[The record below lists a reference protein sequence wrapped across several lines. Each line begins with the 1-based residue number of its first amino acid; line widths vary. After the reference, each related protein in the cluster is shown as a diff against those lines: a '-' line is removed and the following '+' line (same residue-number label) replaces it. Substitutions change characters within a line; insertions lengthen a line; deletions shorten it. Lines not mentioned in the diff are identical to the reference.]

1 LSLFSFVPDKK
12 FPEYYDVC
20 TNTGILKYK
29 KASYRE
35 YGDSYFMEEY
45 QAQYKKT
52 YYEDEMNLRKLAV
65 RRIEV
70 LRSIFKNG
78 FIGKKLLEVGSA
90 AGFFLDEAR
99 KEGFSVQGLELSE
112 REVEYSK
119 LALGLDVEKKSIL
132 DLPVDYF
139 KNQLDVIVAFF
150 VLEHISELESL
161 WERLGYWIKPGGVIF
176 LAVPSFFGPSF
187 QTNPKEW
194 FRTHPGDHFF
204 DYDLHCL
211 KKLLSSL
218 GFTVKYARPMSYHPS
233 RDLGLLGRLPV
244 LGYKFYSDRFCYG
257 DTIQVAAI
265 KK

>member
-1 LSLFSFVPDKK
+1 MSLFSFVPYKK
-12 FPEYYDVC
+12 FPEYYDIC
-20 TNTGILKYK
+20 SNTGILKFK

-52 YYEDEMNLRKLAV
+52 YYEDEANLRNLAT
-65 RRIEV
+65 RRIKV
-70 LRSIFKNG
+70 LRSLFGNNPK
-78 FIGKKLLEVGSA
+78 GKKLLEIGSA

-99 KEGFSVQGLELSE
+99 KIGFSVQGLELSE

-119 LALGLDVEKKSIL
+119 VTLGLDVEKKSVL
-132 DLPVDYF
+132 DIPPESF
-139 KNQLDVIVAFF
+139 KNSLDVIAAFF
-150 VLEHISELESL
+150 VLEHISDIESL
-161 WERLGYWIKPGGVIF
+161 WERLGSWTKSGGVVF

-187 QTNPKEW
+187 QTNPDEW

-204 DYDLHCL
+204 DYDLRSL

-218 GFTVKYARPMSYHPS
+218 GFAVKYARPMSYHPS